1 MSEPHAAAV
10 LQRAA
15 PPKTRRSEVYRHEL
29 KYRISYAEK
38 AALELRLAPLL
49 RRDVRFVHPFAQAV
63 VHRSPGGA
71 VNIPRLAGAQN
82 KTSIQRSYSSI
93 IRPIF

>member
-1 MSEPHAAAV
+1 MFHFHLQHLRSVCIRGKALGKARTADPQYFAARRQ
-10 LQRAA
+10 QRQ
-15 PPKTRRSEVYRHEL
+15 L
-29 KYRISYAEK
+29 I
-38 AALELRLAPLL
+38 ALAG
-49 RRDVRFVHPFAQAV
+49 RDVRFVHPFAQAV

-93 IRPIF
+93 IRLIF

>member
-49 RRDVRFVHPFAQAV
+49 FQRPGELRSNLIGLGGRKPQALAIETEGGIQVRNAQSDV
-63 VHRSPGGA
+63 GD
-71 VNIPRLAGAQN
+71 L
-82 KTSIQRSYSSI
+82 
-93 IRPIF
+93 

>member
-49 RRDVRFVHPFAQAV
+49 RRAMDTGRCAASLYTGRWTDVGTPE
-63 VHRSPGGA
+63 
-71 VNIPRLAGAQN
+71 RLAALNQSATQN
-82 KTSIQRSYSSI
+82 S
-93 IRPIF
+93 

>member
-49 RRDVRFVHPFAQAV
+49 RRDA
-63 VHRSPGGA
+63 S
-71 VNIPRLAGAQN
+71 
-82 KTSIQRSYSSI
+82 
-93 IRPIF
+93 

>member
-1 MSEPHAAAV
+1 MIYKSHNEACTADPHD
-10 LQRAA
+10 
-15 PPKTRRSEVYRHEL
+15 
-29 KYRISYAEK
+29 
-38 AALELRLAPLL
+38 LAP
-49 RRDVRFVHPFAQAV
+49 RRKQRQTVSFFGRDARFVHPFAQAV

-93 IRPIF
+93 IRLIF

>member
-1 MSEPHAAAV
+1 MVPSGARPSAKPLPHTQKHLAACCQ
-10 LQRAA
+10 QRQ
-15 PPKTRRSEVYRHEL
+15 RV
-29 KYRISYAEK
+29 
-38 AALELRLAPLL
+38 PLL